1 MEWRGGEGRG
11 DLEWERHVEGGVES
25 VSIFILE
32 TYIIERRVSV
42 SLQSQ
47 LSAVQS
53 ERDELAE
60 ANNNLMKTIADLE
73 QEIQRW
79 VGGYVIM

>member
-1 MEWRGGEGRG
+1 M
-11 DLEWERHVEGGVES
+11 ES
-25 VSIFILE
+25 VTIFILE
-32 TYIIERRVSV
+32 TYIIIIERRVPIF
-42 SLQSQ
+42 LQSQ

-60 ANNNLMKTIADLE
+60 ANNNLRKTIADLE

-79 VGGYVIM
+79 VGGYGIM

>member
-1 MEWRGGEGRG
+1 M
-11 DLEWERHVEGGVES
+11 
-25 VSIFILE
+25 SIF
-32 TYIIERRVSV
+32 
-42 SLQSQ
+42 LQSQ

-60 ANNNLMKTIADLE
+60 ANNNLRKTIADLE

-79 VGGYVIM
+79 VGGMASCDSHVTLKAARVC

>member
-1 MEWRGGEGRG
+1 MYV
-11 DLEWERHVEGGVES
+11 VEC
-25 VSIFILE
+25 
-32 TYIIERRVSV
+32 RVSV

-60 ANNNLMKTIADLE
+60 VNNSLRKTIADLE

-79 VGGYVIM
+79 VGGYDIM

>member
-1 MEWRGGEGRG
+1 M
-11 DLEWERHVEGGVES
+11 ES
-25 VSIFILE
+25 VTILE
-32 TYIIERRVSV
+32 TYIIECRVSIF
-42 SLQSQ
+42 LQSQ

-60 ANNNLMKTIADLE
+60 ANNNLRKTIADLE

-79 VGGYVIM
+79 VGGYGIM